1 MANTLVQFRVEESI
15 RENAVKVCERIG
27 LDIPTYMRICLSRL
41 IMENGVPFPMKF
53 DKVENNKGYQAMV
66 LASQI
71 ASESGISDMSL
82 DEINAEISEA
92 RK

>member
-1 MANTLVQFRVEESI
+1 
-15 RENAVKVCERIG
+15 
-27 LDIPTYMRICLSRL
+27 
-41 IMENGVPFPMKF
+41 MENGVPLTMKL